1 MKLGENYTKPDND
14 DYRDKPEDYLFL
26 VMAFGRALSAMLDDG
41 QGILI
46 DMKGD
51 ALKIHPEAKRVIVF
65 NDGKMMR
72 VVNASERTDLED
84 GDRIMMISGK
94 NIQN

>member
-1 MKLGENYTKPDND
+1 MSNYTKPYDK
-14 DYRDKPEDYLFL
+14 DYEDQPEDYLFL

-46 DMKGD
+46 DLKGD
-51 ALKIHPEAKRVIVF
+51 ALKLHPEAKRVVVF
-65 NDGKMMR
+65 NDGQMIR
-72 VVNASERTDLED
+72 VINASERTDLKD
-84 GDRIMMISGK
+84 GDRIMMITGE

>member
-1 MKLGENYTKPDND
+1 MGKNYTKPYDK
-14 DYRDKPEDYLFL
+14 DYEDQPEDYLFL

-41 QGILI
+41 HGILI
-46 DMKGD
+46 DLKGD
-51 ALKIHPEAKRVIVF
+51 AIKLHPEAKRVVVF
-65 NDGKMMR
+65 NDGKMIR

-84 GDRIMMISGK
+84 GDRIMMIIGE

>member
-1 MKLGENYTKPDND
+1 MSNYTKPYDK
-14 DYRDKPEDYLFL
+14 DYEDQPEDYLFL

-41 QGILI
+41 HGILI
-46 DMKGD
+46 DLKGD
-51 ALKIHPEAKRVIVF
+51 AIKLHPEAKRVVVF
-65 NDGKMMR
+65 NDGKMIR

-84 GDRIMMISGK
+84 GDRIMMISGE